1 MPNNPSQPVGV
12 PQLDNG
18 LSRLLNRILDT
29 IRQQRFAFMSL
40 RVIARGH
47 QLESAFFNALV
58 EDRTPAGL
66 SYVEFL
72 CAVHKQIQSKFQE

>member
-1 MPNNPSQPVGV
+1 MPSDPRQPGGV

-18 LSRLLNRILDT
+18 LSRWLHRILAT
-29 IRQQRFAFMSL
+29 IRQQRFAIISQ
-40 RVIARGH
+40 RDIARGH
-47 QLESAFFNALV
+47 QSESAFFNALV